1 MKLIIESWRKFVN
14 EEKTTIKKLRIFDF
28 DETIAFT
35 QSSVKVVT
43 ATGGRL
49 TLPSQEEFDRFVAS
63 EMSRLAQKGH
73 RFEFDP
79 IPALIDLGYEFDF
92 SDFSQ
97 VRDPR
102 ENEQVTKIIRDVV
115 EANKTDPSRE
125 VYVMTARSDDSRG
138 SIKKYLSSL
147 GFGPDDF
154 TDVITLT
161 GGSKREAIA
170 NIIEKHKGENGHT
183 TIESVHFFDDSE
195 KNLKDV
201 ALLRNDYPYIK
212 DIRIKHVIEDKIM
225 SLEEGEVVQGPWKS
239 RLDTA
244 IDELLNKFK
253 IDPEDPD
260 EESAFTREEIRN
272 LIDALEERGFSDAL
286 SHVFGPT
293 LDAETIMDIFPWYKK
308 WFSKVGVI
316 LK

>member
-1 MKLIIESWRKFVN
+1 MKLIMENFKRFLREDVSP
-14 EEKTTIKKLRIFDF
+14 IKKLRIFDF

-49 TLPSQEEFDRFVAS
+49 TLPSQEEFDRFIKS
-63 EMSRLAQKGH
+63 EMSRLSQKGH

-97 VRDPR
+97 VIDPR
-102 ENEQVTKIIRDVV
+102 ENEQVTKIIRAVV

-201 ALLRNDYPYIK
+201 ALLRHDYPHIK
-212 DIRIKHVIEDKIM
+212 DIRIKHVIEDKIT

-239 RLDTA
+239 REEAA

-260 EESAFTREEIRN
+260 EESAFTMEEIRN
-272 LIDALEERGFSDAL
+272 LIDALETRSFSDAL
-286 SHVFGPT
+286 SHVFGNT
-293 LDAETIMDIFPWYKK
+293 LDAKTIMDIFPWYKK
-308 WFSKVGVI
+308 WFKKVNVI

>member
-1 MKLIIESWRKFVN
+1 MKLIIENWRKFVN
-14 EEKTTIKKLRIFDF
+14 EEKTIIKKLRIFDF
-28 DETIAFT
+28 DETIAYT
-35 QSSVKVVT
+35 KSSVRVVT
-43 ATGGRL
+43 ATGGKL
-49 TLPSQEEFDRFVAS
+49 TLPSQEEFDRFIKS
-63 EMSRLAQKGH
+63 EMSRLSQKGH

-79 IPALIDLGYEFDF
+79 IPALMDLGYEFDF

-115 EANKTDPSRE
+115 EANKEDPSRE

-138 SIKKYLSSL
+138 SIKDYLSSL

-201 ALLRNDYPYIK
+201 ALLRNDYPHIK

-225 SLEEGEVVQGPWKS
+225 SLEEGEVVQGPW
-239 RLDTA
+239 
-244 IDELLNKFK
+244 E
-253 IDPEDPD
+253 P
-260 EESAFTREEIRN
+260 REEEYDQLDHILTPEFVQTYFQN
-272 LIDALEERGFSDAL
+272 GAGDEGLAFALRKITDLNDQMIAWESKEEIIQKLGMS
-286 SHVFGPT
+286 PT
-293 LDAETIMDIFPWYKK
+293 NRR
-308 WFSKVGVI
+308 
-316 LK
+316 

>member
-1 MKLIIESWRKFVN
+1 MKLIMENFKRFLRENASP
-14 EEKTTIKKLRIFDF
+14 IKKLRIFDF

-35 QSSVKVVT
+35 QSSVKVIT

-49 TLPSQEEFDRFVAS
+49 TLPTQEEFDRFIAS
-63 EMSRLAQKGH
+63 EMSRLSQMGH

-79 IPALIDLGYEFDF
+79 IPALVEIGYEFDF
-92 SDFSQ
+92 SDFSR
-97 VRDPR
+97 VIDPR
-102 ENEQVTKIIRDVV
+102 ENGQVTKIIRAVV
-115 EANKTDPSRE
+115 EANKMDPTRE
-125 VYVMTARSDDSRG
+125 VYVMTARADDARG

-201 ALLRNDYPYIK
+201 ALLRNDYPHIK
-212 DIRIKHVIEDKIM
+212 DIRIKHVIEDKIT
-225 SLEEGEVVQGPWKS
+225 SLEEGGIPRPGEEYDQLENILTPEFVQAYFQNGGGDEGLAFALRKITDPNNQTIAWGSKDEIVRRLGMNPWD
-239 RLDTA
+239 R
-244 IDELLNKFK
+244 
-253 IDPEDPD
+253 
-260 EESAFTREEIRN
+260 
-272 LIDALEERGFSDAL
+272 
-286 SHVFGPT
+286 
-293 LDAETIMDIFPWYKK
+293 Y
-308 WFSKVGVI
+308 
-316 LK
+316 

>member
-1 MKLIIESWRKFVN
+1 MKLIIENWRKFVN

-28 DETIAFT
+28 DETIAYT
-35 QSSVKVVT
+35 QSSVRVVT

-49 TLPSQEEFDRFVAS
+49 TLPSQEEFDRFIKS
-63 EMSRLAQKGH
+63 EVSRLSQKGH
-73 RFEFDP
+73 RFDFDP
-79 IPALIDLGYEFDF
+79 IPALMELGYEFDF

-115 EANKTDPSRE
+115 EANKKDPSRE
-125 VYVMTARSDDSRG
+125 VYVMTARADDSRG
-138 SIKKYLSSL
+138 SIKDYLSSL

-201 ALLRNDYPYIK
+201 ALLRSDYPHIK

-239 RLDTA
+239 RLETA
-244 IDELLNKFK
+244 IDELYYEFE
-253 IDPEDPD
+253 IDPGES
-260 EESAFTREEIRN
+260 EEENAFTRKQIAD
-272 LIDALEERGFSDAL
+272 LIHALETRSFSDAL
-286 SHVFGPT
+286 SHVFGNT
-293 LDAETIMDIFPWYKK
+293 LDAEIIMYIYPWYKK
-308 WFSKVGVI
+308 WFSKVNVI